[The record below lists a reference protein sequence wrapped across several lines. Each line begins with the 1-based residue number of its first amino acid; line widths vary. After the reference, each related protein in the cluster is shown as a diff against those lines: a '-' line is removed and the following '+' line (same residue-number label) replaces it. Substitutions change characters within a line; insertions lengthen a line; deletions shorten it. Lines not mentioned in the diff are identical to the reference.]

1 MITLDIGGLLVDA
14 AAFAVLVVLVGV
26 VGLTALTTLMVVRVR
41 RRWRSLRES
50 VGARMHGSG
59 LLAGSGTADRGAV
72 SAAAMASGSRLT
84 SPHWWAT
91 QQARRRMWRSV
102 TAASHAVKVA
112 RASGAPVGDLTTV
125 VRQLEVA
132 ARSADAL
139 ARADADVPGN
149 GRSGVLETRRIE
161 EAALHVQQAALQS
174 LQSIATVE
182 IEPLLPA
189 VRLEAAALAAGV
201 RAAAVARRPST

>member
-14 AAFAVLVVLVGV
+14 AAFAALVVLIGFIGV
-26 VGLTALTTLMVVRVR
+26 VVLTTMMVVRLR
-41 RRWRSLRES
+41 RRWRSLRQ
-50 VGARMHGSG
+50 RLHGSG
-59 LLAGSGTADRGAV
+59 ILAESGRVDGSAV
-72 SAAAMASGSRLT
+72 SAAAMASGSRFA

-91 QQARRRMWRSV
+91 QQARRRMWRAV

-139 ARADADVPGN
+139 ARADADLPGS
-149 GRSGVLETRRIE
+149 GRPGVLEARRIE

-201 RAAAVARRPST
+201 RAAAVARRPL

>member
-1 MITLDIGGLLVDA
+1 MLDIGGLLVDA
-14 AAFAVLVVLVGV
+14 AAFAVLVVLLGLI
-26 VGLTALTTLMVVRVR
+26 GLTALATMMVVRLR
-41 RRWRSLRES
+41 RRWRSLRGS
-50 VGARMHGSG
+50 VRARVHGSG
-59 LLAGSGTADRGAV
+59 LIAESSPVDRSAV

>member
-1 MITLDIGGLLVDA
+1 VITLDIGSLLVDA
-14 AAFAVLVVLVGV
+14 AAFAVLAFVLGAI
-26 VGLTALTTLMVVRVR
+26 GLTALATMMVVRLR

-50 VGARMHGSG
+50 ARARLHGSG
-59 LLAGSGTADRGAV
+59 LLADARKVDRGTV
-72 SAAAMASGSRLT
+72 TAAAMASGSRFT

-91 QQARRRMWRSV
+91 QQARRRMWRGVS
-102 TAASHAVKVA
+102 AASHAVKVA
-112 RASGAPVGDLTTV
+112 RASGAPVGDLPTV
-125 VRQLEVA
+125 LRQLEAA

-161 EAALHVQQAALQS
+161 EAALHLQQAALQS
-174 LQSIATVE
+174 LQSVAAVE
-182 IEPLLPA
+182 VEPLLPA

-201 RAAAVARRPST
+201 RAAAIARRPV